1 MRNQYIFH
9 RSKENS
15 ACFISTQVMSD
26 LPREVSPPPPAVY
39 LVNFENYL
47 RPKKPNKCQP
57 LQRFAKPV
65 SKTSKLTQ
73 SLKRLRLI
81 KWYVRLSKRFKEL
94 PLPRCLAFLRAR
106 NDDGLCKRKTGF
118 EIYCEMASIHG
129 FHIFVGAKTW
139 QRILWWLLI
148 CTAVML
154 SLIVVIMSQS
164 MSKKMPTIRFMD
176 TMMKPAAEVP
186 FPAVTIC
193 GLSSI
198 SKKILNT
205 KAMELGLSAEVLQSF
220 PSMNNSVI
228 EQLTMRNVS
237 WLELLEDFSS
247 PICPQIKSCQWDN
260 RGKDCLEKMQPIWT
274 FDLRLCCS
282 FNYGQ
287 QLLSYHLGLSL
298 VLKSSDEDIE
308 RSTWVGLEVLI
319 HESHE
324 IPNEFT
330 PRFPVPSGSE
340 AHIMLRPFVNI
351 VTTNLESASLQEREC
366 YLPKEYPLITSN
378 KYNQMNCQAESRT
391 EKIFQSCSCV
401 PPKSPGQ
408 KSWKICDLKQIQCAL
423 NSGKWY
429 ITYRTI
435 LTSVC
440 LQITMRSS
448 KENKS
453 TANAFRH
460 VNSIAMNFRVI

>member
-1 MRNQYIFH
+1 
-9 RSKENS
+9 
-15 ACFISTQVMSD
+15 
-26 LPREVSPPPPAVY
+26 
-39 LVNFENYL
+39 
-47 RPKKPNKCQP
+47 
-57 LQRFAKPV
+57 
-65 SKTSKLTQ
+65 
-73 SLKRLRLI
+73 
-81 KWYVRLSKRFKEL
+81 
-94 PLPRCLAFLRAR
+94 
-106 NDDGLCKRKTGF
+106 
-118 EIYCEMASIHG
+118 MASIHG

-274 FDLRLCCS
+274 FSEGGSWKYVRTGRVNGWRNDS
-282 FNYGQ
+282 A
-287 QLLSYHLGLSL
+287 
-298 VLKSSDEDIE
+298 
-308 RSTWVGLEVLI
+308 
-319 HESHE
+319 
-324 IPNEFT
+324 
-330 PRFPVPSGSE
+330 PSRI
-340 AHIMLRPFVNI
+340 ANKM
-351 VTTNLESASLQEREC
+351 SLQ
-366 YLPKEYPLITSN
+366 PKEY
-378 KYNQMNCQAESRT
+378 
-391 EKIFQSCSCV
+391 
-401 PPKSPGQ
+401 Q
-408 KSWKICDLKQIQCAL
+408 K
-423 NSGKWY
+423 
-429 ITYRTI
+429 
-435 LTSVC
+435 
-440 LQITMRSS
+440 
-448 KENKS
+448 
-453 TANAFRH
+453 
-460 VNSIAMNFRVI
+460 